1 MSGPFHA
8 PEGSSPATYKVTITA
23 IVPNAH
29 TDPACW
35 DLDALLEFIR
45 DTASWGAEVESVAAQ
60 WPDSA
65 PEVPAEAPELV
76 VSVTKARRSRE
87 RATGRD
93 TGETEWEYGRDYAR
107 CAAMLQLGNIDR
119 DEVGKA
125 WRVWLT
131 KPEREEVY
139 ELWCSRKGTTNRDQ
153 GNE

>member
-87 RATGRD
+87 RAVRRHAATWQYRPRRGWQGVARVAHQARAGRSVR
-93 TGETEWEYGRDYAR
+93 TVV
-107 CAAMLQLGNIDR
+107 Q
-119 DEVGKA
+119 
-125 WRVWLT
+125 
-131 KPEREEVY
+131 P
-139 ELWCSRKGTTNRDQ
+139 Q
-153 GNE
+153 GYHQPGPVQ